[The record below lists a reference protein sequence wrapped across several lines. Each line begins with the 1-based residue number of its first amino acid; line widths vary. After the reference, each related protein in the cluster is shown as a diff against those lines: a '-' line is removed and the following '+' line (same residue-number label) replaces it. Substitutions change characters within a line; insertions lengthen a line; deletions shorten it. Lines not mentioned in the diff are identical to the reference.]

1 MLDVAASNTYG
12 GQSTLW
18 LDGPGTL
25 TNYGQVAVQPNG
37 SINAPWQG
45 SGAVLNNAGG
55 NIQNSGSI
63 TMTAGATLVQG
74 AGVITGNAAVI
85 RGGALRLQGAGSSVF
100 LLLGSPTVSGTV
112 AARQQLILNS
122 GGSTPVVASGS
133 LTNRGTIT
141 TSGSAVLSLP
151 AGHTLFNF
159 GKIVTGPGLGLEIS
173 GNVLNE
179 AAGRIAVAG
188 SATYGGGS
196 RLSLDAP
203 FKLTN
208 NGIIAVQ
215 ANSTV
220 YDPSHGTTGG
230 VIDNRGGTIANAGT
244 VDVDPGATF
253 IEGRGTTSGNPVDL
267 PGGNLDLAGP
277 GASSFLITNTT
288 PKLGGNISKS
298 QTVEVA
304 GPLSHGQV
312 TAASS
317 FTNYGT
323 FIAHY
328 GDLNLPSGDTFT
340 NAGTVGIQ
348 PGTSLFVNGNLTN
361 VASGLVFDSGND
373 TYGGGTGLTMA
384 AGTTFDNAGTLDML
398 YPGGMDLRDG
408 AVTFRNSGILN
419 AGLGG
424 NSGTIGLAPTVF
436 ANATPSDTIDL
447 GGAIN
452 PVLAGGYVPVFPKVP
467 PGNPVPPI
475 DYLFVTANATN
486 PNDLNLSC
494 GAGMS
499 GGFGMACSNKP
510 LGAVKFVD
518 PPTNSVDPTTTTLTS
533 SAPMAPFGGRT
544 APTSSYGQSV
554 TLTATIAHSNGTSPS
569 GTITFFDGTGVL
581 GTVQPATTGG
591 MTTARIRTASLTVG
605 THPIMA
611 FYSGDSKHI
620 ASSSLQIP
628 EVVEG
633 DRQPSPFDRLRTLRL
648 SERRSL

>member
-1 MLDVAASNTYG
+1 MKSPQKSFQFRMAPSVVLVVVLLLFASSLESGAIARAAPAGCQASWTNGAGGSWSTGSNWSTGSPPTADQNACITIGLSAPVVLTGQGAARSLTLGGAAKRDQLTLQSATLEVASDSTIADSGTIVETGGTHIDVASHATLTNHGSIFTSPGGSIEVAGNLTNASDGLLDVAASNTYG

-288 PKLGGNISKS
+288 PKLVGNISKS

-323 FIAHY
+323 FLAHY

-408 AVTFRNSGILN
+408 AVTFRNSGVLN

-424 NSGTIGLAPTVF
+424 KFRDHRSG
-436 ANATPSDTIDL
+436 
-447 GGAIN
+447 
-452 PVLAGGYVPVFPKVP
+452 
-467 PGNPVPPI
+467 
-475 DYLFVTANATN
+475 
-486 PNDLNLSC
+486 
-494 GAGMS
+494 
-499 GGFGMACSNKP
+499 
-510 LGAVKFVD
+510 
-518 PPTNSVDPTTTTLTS
+518 
-533 SAPMAPFGGRT
+533 
-544 APTSSYGQSV
+544 
-554 TLTATIAHSNGTSPS
+554 AH
-569 GTITFFDGTGVL
+569 GV
-581 GTVQPATTGG
+581 
-591 MTTARIRTASLTVG
+591 RER
-605 THPIMA
+605 
-611 FYSGDSKHI
+611 YSKRYRR
-620 ASSSLQIP
+620 P
-628 EVVEG
+628 
-633 DRQPSPFDRLRTLRL
+633 
-648 SERRSL
+648 RRSNQPGSRRWLRARVPEGAAGES